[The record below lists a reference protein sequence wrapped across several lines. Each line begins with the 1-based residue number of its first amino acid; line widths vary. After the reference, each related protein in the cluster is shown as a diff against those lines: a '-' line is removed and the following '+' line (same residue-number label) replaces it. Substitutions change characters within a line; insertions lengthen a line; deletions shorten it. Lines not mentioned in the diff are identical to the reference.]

1 MVNKI
6 RFIAFFIILSMF
18 PLSAFAGEAAH
29 IPAPH
34 QRGLQALD
42 WLMIGLYGFFM
53 LGVGWYYSRK
63 QNSTEEYFLCSRNMG
78 SFAIGISLTASILST
93 ISYLSK
99 PGEMIRY
106 GPTHLWS
113 IIAIPLYFI
122 PVGYLLIPAFMKFR
136 ITSAYELLEK
146 NIGLSVRLCGAVI
159 FILVRLSW
167 MALLIYLSSKAVV
180 VMLGWPSAM
189 LSYVVI
195 ISGFIAVIYT
205 ALGGLRAVVITDLLQ
220 FLTLM
225 VGAFLT
231 VIIITIKMGGTG
243 AWWPIGWQPNWQVQP
258 LFSFDLHIRATVTGG
273 MVYAVFY
280 WLCTAGS
287 DQMAIQRYLST
298 RNVKEARRSFLI
310 SSLAYAAIV
319 IVLSVVGMALLGF
332 YRILPEYQSRGDA
345 LFTGADY
352 LFPDFI
358 ATYMPAGAAGII
370 VSGIFAAAMSSLDS
384 GINSIVSIIT
394 VDFIDR
400 FRKKIHDQSFD
411 VRQAKYLTWGI
422 GVAIVLMSS
431 LMDKVP
437 GNVTEITSKTNGL
450 FIGPLFGLFFMA
462 LFVPFATSFGTIVG
476 AIYGLAAAAVI
487 AYWDVLT
494 GDQGLSF
501 QWITA
506 LSLVVHIAVGIPLS
520 LIPLKGKGWR
530 TVTGWSVL
538 AAILL
543 GTGFCAIVGWQV

>member
-1 MVNKI
+1 MFNVLKRI
-6 RFIAFFIILSMF
+6 GIIFLVILF
-18 PLSAFAGEAAH
+18 VLPFSACAGEVVH
-29 IPAPH
+29 IPQPH

-42 WLMIGLYGFFM
+42 WLMIGLYGALM

-63 QNSTEEYFLCSRNMG
+63 QTTTEEYFLCSRNMG

-113 IIAIPLYFI
+113 IVAIPLYFI
-122 PVGYLLIPAFMKFR
+122 PVGYLLIPAFMKLR
-136 ITSAYELLEK
+136 ITSAYELLEQR
-146 NIGLSVRLCGAVI
+146 IGLSVRLCGAVI

-167 MALLIYLSSKAVV
+167 MALLIYLASKSVV
-180 VMLGWPSAM
+180 VMLGWPSSV
-189 LSYVVI
+189 LPYVVI
-195 ISGFIAVIYT
+195 VSGLIAVIYT
-205 ALGGLRAVVITDLLQ
+205 ALGGLRAVVITDLFQ
-220 FLTLM
+220 FFTLM
-225 VGAFLT
+225 AGAFIT
-231 VIIITIKMGGTG
+231 VMIITIQMGGVG
-243 AWWPIGWQPNWQVQP
+243 AWWPTSWQPNWQAQP
-258 LFSFDLHIRATVTGG
+258 LFSFDLRIRATVTGAI
-273 MVYAVFY
+273 VYAVFY

-287 DQMAIQRYLST
+287 DQMAIQRYLAT

-310 SSLAYAAIV
+310 TSLAYAAIV

-332 YRILPEYQSRGDA
+332 YRMMPEYQTRGDA

-352 LFPDFI
+352 LFPDYI
-358 ATYMPAGAAGII
+358 ATFLPAGAAGIV

-384 GINSIVSIIT
+384 GINSIVSIVT

-400 FRKKIHDQSFD
+400 FKKEARGQSFD
-411 VRQAKYLTWGI
+411 VRQAKYLTLSI
-422 GVAIVLMSS
+422 GVATVLISS

-450 FIGPLFGLFFMA
+450 FVGPLFGLFFMA

-476 AIYGLAAAAVI
+476 AVYGLAAAAVI
-487 AYWDVLT
+487 AYWDILT
-494 GDQGLSF
+494 GNQGLSF

-506 LSLVVHIAVGIPLS
+506 LSLVVHIAVGVPLS
-520 LIPLKGKGWR
+520 LIPLRGRGWR
-530 TVTGWSVL
+530 VVTGWSVIAVVPL
-538 AAILL
+538 AV
-543 GTGFCAIVGWQV
+543 GFVVLMR